1 MPCMA
6 RISPLVR
13 ALSTLCILSALAACE
28 STPSTSTSTS
38 LPDTGPIWTI
48 LLDAFQGPNHAA
60 FAQQR
65 AASFTQSA
73 GLTGFWVAASADQS
87 EVNFGRYPAADS
99 SQAKADLRRL
109 QSLAQQGRITPRML
123 SIVPSSQPAQGP
135 NAQWELRNAREPGAV
150 YSLVIEQFTP
160 ALGPDYR
167 RAAEQQCANL
177 RAQNLKTFYY
187 HGPQDSVVTLE
198 QFTNAA
204 AKIATS
210 GPSAGR
216 TVYHPFITD
225 TLQKQYPFLKINGQV
240 PAPTNPNQ
248 KPTPTFL
255 IRIPD

>member
-1 MPCMA
+1 MPLMP
-6 RISPLVR
+6 RFFPPSIVR
-13 ALSTLCILSALAACE
+13 TLAALCILCVLVACE
-28 STPSTSTSTS
+28 STPSTGNSPS

-48 LLDAFQGPNHAA
+48 ILDAFQGPNHAA
-60 FAQQR
+60 IAQQR

-73 GLTGFWVAASADQS
+73 GLTGFWVAASADKS

-99 SQAKADLRRL
+99 SQAHADLQRL
-109 QSLAQQGRITPRML
+109 QALTQQGRIAPRLL

-167 RAAEQQCANL
+167 RVAEQQCANL
-177 RAQNLKTFYY
+177 RAQNIKTFYY
-187 HGPQDSVVTLE
+187 HSPKDSVVTLD

-210 GPSAGR
+210 GPNAGR
-216 TVYHPFITD
+216 TEYHPFIRD
-225 TLQKQYPFLKINGQV
+225 TLQKQYPFLKINGTI
-240 PAPTNPNQ
+240 PAQNPV
-248 KPTPTFL
+248 PTFL